1 MYSECCDTRDQQRH
15 SRKWNALPRKAYGS
29 GVTAV
34 DTNILVR
41 LLTRDNQRQADRAV
55 SFIDNNAIWVAKT
68 VVLEIA
74 WVLHSIY
81 GFSRPEVLVA
91 LRALSGLQSIHLED
105 STNVIKA
112 ITWAEAGLDFA
123 DALHLAS
130 SQGSSQEA
138 RSFATFDDKLAKR
151 AKRITGIDVATI

>member
-1 MYSECCDTRDQQRH
+1 
-15 SRKWNALPRKAYGS
+15 
-29 GVTAV
+29 VTAV

-130 SQGSSQEA
+130 SQEA